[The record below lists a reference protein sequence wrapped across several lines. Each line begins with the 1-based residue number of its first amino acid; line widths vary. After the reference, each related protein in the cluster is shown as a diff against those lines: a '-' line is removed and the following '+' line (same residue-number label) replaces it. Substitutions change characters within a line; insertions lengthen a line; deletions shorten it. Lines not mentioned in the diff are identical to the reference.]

1 MDIMM
6 YEQKKELVEKLGVHF
21 EGKYRVAPL
30 AARIL
35 SYVVLNGRS
44 GSTFYDLVIDLCASK
59 STISTHLNHLQ
70 GIKRIVYF
78 TKPGD
83 RKKYFI
89 INKDLIIQSL
99 SEMITTW
106 KDELLLYEEIMLYK
120 ENVNK
125 SEGTEIHYDLDFH
138 HGYMQFLKETIKTVT
153 DLRTKIIN
161 RNQ

>member
-1 MDIMM
+1 
-6 YEQKKELVEKLGVHF
+6 
-21 EGKYRVAPL
+21 
-30 AARIL
+30 
-35 SYVVLNGRS
+35 
-44 GSTFYDLVIDLCASK
+44 
-59 STISTHLNHLQ
+59 
-70 GIKRIVYF
+70 
-78 TKPGD
+78 
-83 RKKYFI
+83 
-89 INKDLIIQSL
+89 
-99 SEMITTW
+99 MITTW